1 MCQIQFFGMINHR
14 SNPADF
20 TFLGFHAV
28 TSVMIAPGV
37 YEVVVLDISSKPVL
51 PGNTHFMSFSEDCI
65 GSIDPDET
73 RYVLW

>member
-1 MCQIQFFGMINHR
+1 MMNRR

-20 TFLGFHAV
+20 AFLGFHGVMRA
-28 TSVMIAPGV
+28 TSVMIVPGV

-65 GSIDPDET
+65 GLRDPDET
-73 RYVLW
+73 DMYCGKRV